1 MYIHV
6 IDEFKFLAFTA
17 KDDSDCV
24 ERKVCFSTLPDGFV
38 VSWDANTEM
47 NTGEQYESH
56 LSRKLCYSIM
66 ISTNGLVVS

>member
-1 MYIHV
+1 MYGHV

-17 KDDSDCV
+17 KDNSDCT
-24 ERKVCFSTLPDGFV
+24 EQKVCFSTLPDGSV
-38 VSWDANTEM
+38 VSWGANTEI

-66 ISTNGLVVS
+66 ISTNGPAVS